1 MRKIFVI
8 YALVTCIGVL
18 LCSCS
23 WQKASVKEG
32 TFDVYAPAPF
42 TGAAFSMDEKSSVMR
57 GSLQFRKYDKE
68 TLPLKGIQNETIQ
81 GDFYSS
87 KIEERSA
94 NIAYKFLRY
103 PITGSFDY
111 FSKNR
116 ISMWGVG
123 AGLDPSPFI
132 RGTFG
137 LNSRYIE
144 TGLTAYVNVGLNNSS
159 VKLEWISHEYQGMMY
174 GYEDYH
180 GSIENEQREFKFHG
194 GIGGFINF
202 FPIKEIAISYAPF
215 FYRPWWDDEV
225 RDYEISFRFPYII
238 SQYFGASVLIAKHVQ
253 LSAGATVY
261 VGKSFKGRYWFFD
274 SGIGF
279 VF

>member
-1 MRKIFVI
+1 MKKAIPTFL
-8 YALVTCIGVL
+8 YLACFAFY

-23 WQKASVKEG
+23 WQKANVLEG
-32 TFDVYAPAPF
+32 TFDVYAPAPY
-42 TGAAFSMDEKSSVMR
+42 TGASFSMDEKSSAMR
-57 GSLQFRKYDKE
+57 VSIQIRSYGKE
-68 TLPLKGIQNETIQ
+68 TWQLKDVQNDDIHEDGVKLQ
-81 GDFYSS
+81 GGD
-87 KIEERSA
+87 A
-94 NIAYKFLRY
+94 NIAYRFKRF

-111 FSKNR
+111 FSKNEL
-116 ISMWGVG
+116 SMWGAG
-123 AGLDPSPFI
+123 IGLDPYPFI
-132 RGTFG
+132 RGTIG
-137 LNSRYIE
+137 ANSRYIE
-144 TGLTAYVNVGLNNSS
+144 VGVTAYVNVSLNHSS
-159 VKLEWISHEYQGMMY
+159 VKLNWVSHEYGGMMY

-180 GSIENEQREFKFHG
+180 GSIENEQQEFKFHG

-253 LSAGATVY
+253 LFAGATVY
-261 VGKSFKGRYWFFD
+261 VGESFKGRYWFFD